1 MNTAR
6 VLVLV
11 KDQDLNLILG
21 QNIELNLHLCHRD
34 CEKFLLNV
42 RGGKN
47 LGSEK
52 TMVNRALI
60 IGINYENTDLQLS
73 GCINDA
79 LNLKNYLITKGFT
92 ESNMQFLTDQT
103 VLPTR
108 ANILAAISWLTAG
121 AKAGDSLWFSYSGH
135 GSQQSERSQ
144 RVRDE
149 KDGLDETIVPLDYQT
164 AGQILDDDLR
174 RLLVDPL
181 PAGVRLTALIDACHS
196 ATSFDLAYQWEDA
209 SIYRKRGKALS
220 YVAADWRTST
230 RVTINSQYRS
240 SAADVVTISGSRDNQ
255 TSADA
260 VEEGKATGAMTYSFL
275 KTLASAEK
283 SKSVLSWQDLLK
295 GMTCLLRIK
304 GYSQVPNMASGRSL
318 NLADPVKL

>member
-1 MNTAR
+1 MKRT
-6 VLVLV
+6 
-11 KDQDLNLILG
+11 
-21 QNIELNLHLCHRD
+21 
-34 CEKFLLNV
+34 
-42 RGGKN
+42 
-47 LGSEK
+47 
-52 TMVNRALI
+52 LI
-60 IGINYENTDLQLS
+60 IGINYVNTDLELS

-79 LNLKNYLITKGFT
+79 VNLKNYLITKGFT

-135 GSQQSERSQ
+135 GSQLSERSQ

-149 KDGLDETIVPLDYQT
+149 KDGLDETIVPLDYSS

-209 SIYRKRGKALS
+209 SVYRKSGKPLT

-230 RVTINSQYRS
+230 RVTINSQYKT

-283 SKSVLSWQDLLK
+283 SKTLLSWQELLK

-304 GYSQVPNMASGRSL
+304 RYSQVPNMASGRSL